1 MINDTSELRRQLL
14 EASVEYKDEIR
25 EGLQGVV
32 SKLGKTGVNALV
44 IGGALVTSFLL
55 YRALSGGSRSIGS
68 KGTKNKE
75 ERNEEVVM
83 PSFVDKLADK
93 VLEQMLLF
101 LLALAKEK
109 LVEYLN
115 DQKNDN
121 EDLTVT
127 AKEF

>member
-55 YRALSGGSRSIGS
+55 YRALSGGSRSVES
-68 KGTKNKE
+68 KGNKNKE

-109 LVEYLN
+109 LLEYLN

-121 EDLTVT
+121 DDSTVT
-127 AKEF
+127 S